1 MIAEMRVQR
10 GEGHA
15 LGFITQVSIVVRMD
29 EDPGLENGEGQV
41 KGRAASVIVL
51 WTWINSDEP
60 TRTQN

>member
-1 MIAEMRVQR
+1 M
-10 GEGHA
+10 

-29 EDPGLENGEGQV
+29 EDPALENGEGQAE
-41 KGRAASVIVL
+41 GRAASVIVL